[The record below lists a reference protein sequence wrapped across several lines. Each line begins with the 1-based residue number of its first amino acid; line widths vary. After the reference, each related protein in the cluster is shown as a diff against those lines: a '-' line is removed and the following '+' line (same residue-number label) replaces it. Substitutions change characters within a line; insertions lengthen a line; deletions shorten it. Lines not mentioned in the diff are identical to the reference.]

1 MHPSLK
7 YKLQNIRAKVYQEKI
22 THYAGF
28 YLDIIM
34 YIILYTLRSRVCIL
48 NFYTIQTSLVG
59 KDDLKVKF
67 RTVL

>member
-34 YIILYTLRSRVCIL
+34 YIILYRSLVCIL
-48 NFYTIQTSLVG
+48 NFYIIQTSLVG
-59 KDDLKVKF
+59 KDDLKVQF